1 MTRRSIAL
9 FAFSLLLALIA
20 AVESTADT
28 EDYTIHNYELTVQS
42 QTGSTSVRV
51 TMDITYRIR
60 SGVKSTGFKYI
71 GNYEVE
77 QLSGQDG
84 EGHVIRTSV
93 DHQRET
99 RVNWSFPAAGPGLK
113 RIILTF
119 TIPHAITN
127 GARNE
132 NRFEA
137 EWAGVFKVP
146 VNNAVY
152 RFVFPDNAQRTVV
165 CTPSQYAIGEK
176 NNCRV
181 IEMAQTPFHNA
192 TFEMTFWPRIV
203 DAGTSLASVA
213 RGLTGSSG
221 FWHSRRFGNVLMWA
235 VVAIFVVV
243 ILVIKKARRAGSGG
257 SGASW
262 WSSGSSCAGGSSCSS
277 SSSSC
282 GSSCGGGGCGG
293 GCGG

>member
-1 MTRRSIAL
+1 MRRRSIAL
-9 FAFSLLLALIA
+9 FVFSLLMALA
-20 AVESTADT
+20 AVVKSAAET
-28 EDYTIHNYELTVQS
+28 EDYSIDNYELTVQS
-42 QTGSTSVRV
+42 LAASTSVRV

-71 GNYEVE
+71 GTYDAE

-84 EGHVIRTSV
+84 EGRVIKTWV

-99 RVNWSFPAAGPGLK
+99 RVNWSFAAAGPGLK
-113 RIILTF
+113 RVILTF

-127 GARNE
+127 GTGNE

-137 EWAGVFKVP
+137 DWAGVFKVP
-146 VNNAVY
+146 VNKAVY
-152 RFVFPDNAQRTVV
+152 RFVFPDNAGRTVS
-165 CTPSQYAIGEK
+165 CTPSEYAIRER
-176 NNCRV
+176 NNCRS
-181 IEMAQTPFHNA
+181 IEMTQSPFHNA
-192 TFEMTFWPRIV
+192 TFEMTFWPRIA
-203 DAGTSLASVA
+203 DGGSSLAALGRSV
-213 RGLTGSSG
+213 SSG
-221 FWHSRRFGNVLMWA
+221 FWHSRQFGNFLMWA

-243 ILVIKKARRAGSGG
+243 ILVIKNARRAGGQRTGSGG
-257 SGASW
+257 VSW
-262 WSSGSSCAGGSSCSS
+262 WSSGSSCAGGSSC

>member
-1 MTRRSIAL
+1 MRRRSIAL
-9 FAFSLLLALIA
+9 FAFSLLLALSA
-20 AVESTADT
+20 AVGSAAET
-28 EDYTIHNYELTVQS
+28 EDYSIHNYELTVQS
-42 QTGSTSVRV
+42 QTESTSVRV
-51 TMDITYRIR
+51 TMDITYLIR

-84 EGHVIRTSV
+84 EGRVIKTWV

-99 RVNWSFPAAGPGLK
+99 RVNWSFPASGPGLK
-113 RIILTF
+113 RVVLTF
-119 TIPHAITN
+119 TIPNAITN

-137 EWAGVFKVP
+137 DWAGVFKVP
-146 VNNAVY
+146 VSSAVY
-152 RFVFPDNAQRTVV
+152 RFVFPDNAVRTVT
-165 CTPSQYAIGEK
+165 CTPSQYAIAER
-176 NNCRV
+176 NNCRI

-203 DAGTSLASVA
+203 DGGSSLASIA

-221 FWHSRRFGNVLMWA
+221 FWHSRRFGNLLMWA

-243 ILVIKKARRAGSGG
+243 VLVIKKARRAGGSGQG
-257 SGASW
+257 GASW
-262 WSSGSSCAGGSSCSS
+262 WSSGSSCAGGSSSS
-277 SSSSC
+277 CSSSC
-282 GSSCGGGGCGG
+282 GSSCGGGCGG